1 MQRILFDYSL
11 KNIGLP
17 SKDAYRKRLIEKVEH
32 VVSRMRWKAHFFLNG
47 PNITDKHTY
56 GLKSKKSP
64 PPITQMKRF
73 EQDLARMIENIEFRK
88 VNDKFL
94 TTLDNDL
101 QKIKSS
107 PNVYMFA
114 DKSRNIYES
123 PPDVYDKTLKENI
136 TKTYKL
142 GSDDMIDDINYELL
156 NIASDLN
163 ISDRIETM
171 AKREAFITVKDH
183 KENFEKSPKFRL
195 INPAKSELGKVSKV
209 ILDDINSKIRTATG
223 FNQWKDSQSVIE
235 WFKDINNK
243 ANNSF
248 LSFDIAEFYPSI
260 TEELLDKAIK
270 WAMNFI
276 PITEQHISI
285 IKHARILCYL
295 TMKSL
300 GLNATIKV
308 CSMSQWEV
316 STEQK
321 FVNLLVYSS

>member
-1 MQRILFDYSL
+1 M
-11 KNIGLP
+11 
-17 SKDAYRKRLIEKVEH
+17 
-32 VVSRMRWKAHFFLNG
+32 
-47 PNITDKHTY
+47 KH
-56 GLKSKKSP
+56 
-64 PPITQMKRF
+64 F
-73 EQDLARMIENIEFRK
+73 EQDLVRMIENIEFRK

-107 PNVYMFA
+107 PNVYMF
-114 DKSRNIYES
+114 KSRNIYES
-123 PPDVYDKTLKENI
+123 PPDVYDKILKENI

-142 GSDDMIDDINYELL
+142 GSDDMIDDIINYELL

-163 ISDRIETM
+163 IGDRIEIM

-223 FNQWKDSQSVIE
+223 FNQWKDSQSVIG

-248 LSFDIAEFYPSI
+248 LSFDIAEFCPSI

-270 WAMNFI
+270 WATNFI
-276 PITEQHISI
+276 PITEQHIFPSLNM
-285 IKHARILCYL
+285 HARSSLLFNDEMHWIKRNNQSMFDV
-295 TMKSL
+295 TMGSFD
-300 GLNATIKV
+300 G
-308 CSMSQWEV
+308 
-316 STEQK
+316 
-321 FVNLLVYSS
+321 